1 MIPWMREKFNEKR
14 AKWLART
21 KRAEPGTGN
30 ESGGGSRAE
39 SGQGSPDRSSYSHR
53 TTGSAGSDAESL
65 SGSSLNVQTADGET
79 QTDMTLTLTQTP
91 TRSHSHLESQSQ
103 ARPLVGGGGCVL
115 RTPSPARRRR
125 MHLELQL
132 RRQEELE
139 AREQRAE
146 DSPTP
151 TPTPTPTSA
160 TQQQAHAKTAHATRT
175 SATGPPEGE
184 EGKPGE
190 SIMVRVICPSSRV
203 LIFKTDVNK
212 RLNELKSE
220 VILELS
226 DDPDS
231 IQLFAPDVR
240 HLNPRYRLYRA
251 EYYGGELVETDT
263 LAQLSVRNNETFILS
278 PRRNTLPQTVSRIR
292 EVPGPN
298 EQLVES
304 ATRYVPCNSSRLQTI
319 DINEIFQQS
328 NIQYDVRKVLI
339 SLAQASAAIIGAGPF
354 APRLIAMLKQ
364 RLINRRNQQAD
375 TLQCLV
381 DMGFKREL
389 AAFALKANNGIYS
402 TTMEWLIQNQNEE
415 HPQEAPPM
423 TMQHSLSSISP
434 STIITNNE
442 IVENTAALMEIVRI
456 YSHRDT
462 APSDEMVESLT
473 EMGFEEAAVLAALK
487 KTGNNKACACEWLCG
502 NRSGSVTE
510 LREGLAPDSPIL
522 KAILEMPQV
531 QMTLSNPKTF
541 LAFLGIME
549 NEHAI
554 RVWRGDNDT
563 TSVITHILQKYHEE
577 KHVLGI
583 NQFYTNR
590 W

>member
-14 AKWLART
+14 AKWLARS
-21 KRAEPGTGN
+21 KR
-30 ESGGGSRAE
+30 SGGSPSDE
-39 SGQGSPDRSSYSHR
+39 SPRSSSHSHSQR
-53 TTGSAGSDAESL
+53 TDASDAESL
-65 SGSSLNVQTADGET
+65 SGSSLNVHTAESET
-79 QTDMTLTLTQTP
+79 QTDGGI
-91 TRSHSHLESQSQ
+91 SASNS
-103 ARPLVGGGGCVL
+103 RPLVGGGSCVL

-125 MHLELQL
+125 IHLELQL
-132 RRQEELE
+132 QRREE
-139 AREQRAE
+139 RAE
-146 DSPTP
+146 HQKAVPQDSPTP
-151 TPTPTPTSA
+151 TH
-160 TQQQAHAKTAHATRT
+160 QQQANAKSAHTNRPGSST
-175 SATGPPEGE
+175 SGE
-184 EGKPGE
+184 ADDASRPGE
-190 SIMVRVICPSSRV
+190 SILVRVICPSSRV

-251 EYYGGELVETDT
+251 EYFGGELNEGDT
-263 LAQLSVRNNETFILS
+263 LAQLKVRNNETFILS

-304 ATRYVPCNSSRLQTI
+304 ATRYVPVNCNQLPTI

-339 SLAQASAAIIGAGPF
+339 SLAQASAAVIGAGPY

-389 AAFALKANNGIYS
+389 AAFALKAHNGIYS

-415 HPQEAPPM
+415 NPQEPPGM
-423 TMQHSLSSISP
+423 NMQHSLSSISP
-434 STIITNNE
+434 STIVTNNE
-442 IVENTAALMEIVRI
+442 TIENTAALIEIVRI
-456 YSHRDT
+456 YSHRDSP
-462 APSDEMVESLT
+462 PSDEIVESLT
-473 EMGFEEAAVLAALK
+473 EMGFEETAVLAALK
-487 KTGNNKACACEWLCG
+487 KTGNNKASACEWLCD
-502 NRSGSVTE
+502 NRSGSVIE

-522 KAILEMPQV
+522 KVILEMPQV

-541 LAFLGIME
+541 LAFLGILE

>member
-14 AKWLART
+14 AKWLARS
-21 KRAEPGTGN
+21 KRSGASPTD
-30 ESGGGSRAE
+30 ES
-39 SGQGSPDRSSYSHR
+39 PRSSSHSHSQR
-53 TTGSAGSDAESL
+53 TDASDAESL
-65 SGSSLNVQTADGET
+65 SGSSLNVHTAESET
-79 QTDMTLTLTQTP
+79 QTDGGIANAP
-91 TRSHSHLESQSQ
+91 
-103 ARPLVGGGGCVL
+103 PLVGGGSCVL

-132 RRQEELE
+132 QRREDRTEQHVEL
-139 AREQRAE
+139 Q

-151 TPTPTPTSA
+151 TQ
-160 TQQQAHAKTAHATRT
+160 QQQANAKSAHSNRPNSSVTA
-175 SATGPPEGE
+175 GE
-184 EGKPGE
+184 AEDANKPGE

-203 LIFKTDVNK
+203 LVFKTDVNK

-251 EYYGGELVETDT
+251 EYFGGELNESDT
-263 LAQLSVRNNETFILS
+263 LAQLRVRNNETFILS

-304 ATRYVPCNSSRLQTI
+304 ATRYVPVNGSQLPTI

-339 SLAQASAAIIGAGPF
+339 SLAQASAAVIGAGPY

-415 HPQEAPPM
+415 NPQEPPAM
-423 TMQHSLSSISP
+423 NMQHSLSSISP
-434 STIITNNE
+434 STIVTNNE
-442 IVENTAALMEIVRI
+442 AIENTAALIEIVRI
-456 YSHRDT
+456 YSHRDSP
-462 APSDEMVESLT
+462 PSDEIVESLT
-473 EMGFEEAAVLAALK
+473 EMGFEETAVLAALK
-487 KTGNNKACACEWLCG
+487 KTGNNKASACEWLCD
-502 NRSGSVTE
+502 NRSGSVIE

-522 KAILEMPQV
+522 KVILEMPQV

-541 LAFLGIME
+541 LAFLGILE

>member
-14 AKWLART
+14 AKWLARS
-21 KRAEPGTGN
+21 KR
-30 ESGGGSRAE
+30 SGAE
-39 SGQGSPDRSSYSHR
+39 SPRSSSHSHSQR
-53 TTGSAGSDAESL
+53 TDASDAESL
-65 SGSSLNVQTADGET
+65 SLSGASSLNVHTAESET
-79 QTDMTLTLTQTP
+79 QTDGGGLIPQN
-91 TRSHSHLESQSQ
+91 S
-103 ARPLVGGGGCVL
+103 RPLVGGGGCVL

-132 RRQEELE
+132 QRREE
-139 AREQRAE
+139 RSEQQAE
-146 DSPTP
+146 HQDSPTP
-151 TPTPTPTSA
+151 TQ
-160 TQQQAHAKTAHATRT
+160 QQQAHAKSSQSNRQSNL
-175 SATGPPEGE
+175 SAEADDAN
-184 EGKPGE
+184 KPGE
-190 SIMVRVICPSSRV
+190 SIIVRVICPSSRV
-203 LIFKTDVNK
+203 LVFKTDVNK

-251 EYYGGELVETDT
+251 EYFGGELNETDT
-263 LAQLSVRNNETFILS
+263 LAQLKVRNNETFILS
-278 PRRNTLPQTVSRIR
+278 PRRNTLLQTVTRIR

-304 ATRYVPCNSSRLQTI
+304 ATRYVPVNSNQLPTI

-339 SLAQASAAIIGAGPF
+339 SLAQASAAVIGAGPY

-402 TTMEWLIQNQNEE
+402 TTMEWLMQNQNEDNS
-415 HPQEAPPM
+415 QEPPAM
-423 TMQHSLSSISP
+423 NMQHSLSSISP

-442 IVENTAALMEIVRI
+442 AIENTAALIEIVRI
-456 YSHRDT
+456 YSHRDSP
-462 APSDEMVESLT
+462 PSDEIVESLT
-473 EMGFEEAAVLAALK
+473 EMGFEETAVLAALK
-487 KTGNNKACACEWLCG
+487 KTGNNKASACEWLCD
-502 NRSGSVTE
+502 NRSGSVIE

-522 KAILEMPQV
+522 KVILEMPQV

-541 LAFLGIME
+541 LAFLGVLE

>member
-1 MIPWMREKFNEKR
+1 MREKFNEKR
-14 AKWLART
+14 AKWLARS
-21 KRAEPGTGN
+21 KR
-30 ESGGGSRAE
+30 SGGSPADE
-39 SGQGSPDRSSYSHR
+39 SPRSSSHSHSQR
-53 TTGSAGSDAESL
+53 TDASDAESL
-65 SGSSLNVQTADGET
+65 SGSSLNVHTAESET
-79 QTDMTLTLTQTP
+79 QTDGGI
-91 TRSHSHLESQSQ
+91 SASNS
-103 ARPLVGGGGCVL
+103 RPLVGGGSCVL

-125 MHLELQL
+125 IHLELQL
-132 RRQEELE
+132 QRREE
-139 AREQRAE
+139 RAE
-146 DSPTP
+146 HQKVVPQDSPTP
-151 TPTPTPTSA
+151 TH
-160 TQQQAHAKTAHATRT
+160 QQQANALFLRKSAHTNRPGSST
-175 SATGPPEGE
+175 SGE
-184 EGKPGE
+184 ADDASRPGE
-190 SIMVRVICPSSRV
+190 SILVRVICPSSRV

-251 EYYGGELVETDT
+251 EYFGGELNEGDT
-263 LAQLSVRNNETFILS
+263 LAQLKVRNNETFILS

-304 ATRYVPCNSSRLQTI
+304 ATRYVPVNCNQLPTI

-339 SLAQASAAIIGAGPF
+339 SLAQASAAVIGAGPY

-389 AAFALKANNGIYS
+389 AAFALKAHNGIYS

-415 HPQEAPPM
+415 NPQEPPGM
-423 TMQHSLSSISP
+423 NMQHSLSSISP
-434 STIITNNE
+434 STIVTNNE
-442 IVENTAALMEIVRI
+442 TIENTAALIEIVRI
-456 YSHRDT
+456 YSHRDSP
-462 APSDEMVESLT
+462 PSDEIVESLT
-473 EMGFEEAAVLAALK
+473 EMGFEETAVLAALK
-487 KTGNNKACACEWLCG
+487 KTGNNKASACEWLCD
-502 NRSGSVTE
+502 NRSGSVIE

-522 KAILEMPQV
+522 KVILEMPQV

-541 LAFLGIME
+541 LAFLGILE

>member
-14 AKWLART
+14 AKWLARS
-21 KRAEPGTGN
+21 KR
-30 ESGGGSRAE
+30 SGGSPAE
-39 SGQGSPDRSSYSHR
+39 GSPRSSSRSQR
-53 TTGSAGSDAESL
+53 TAGSASDAESL
-65 SGSSLNVQTADGET
+65 SGSSLHVPTTESET
-79 QTDMTLTLTQTP
+79 QTDAASTD
-91 TRSHSHLESQSQ
+91 SHPHSLPHPLSLPLPLPIPHQH
-103 ARPLVGGGGCVL
+103 RPLVGGGGCVL

-125 MHLELQL
+125 MQLELQL
-132 RRQEELE
+132 RRQEQ
-139 AREQRAE
+139 REQE
-146 DSPTP
+146 QEEPQDHQESPTP
-151 TPTPTPTSA
+151 TPTQ
-160 TQQQAHAKTAHATRT
+160 QQQALGDSPPPPRKSGHSNRNASGSPVLGE
-175 SATGPPEGE
+175 SAS
-184 EGKPGE
+184 KPGA
-190 SIMVRVICPSSRV
+190 SIIVKVICPSSRV
-203 LIFKTDVNK
+203 LMFKTDVNK

-226 DDPDS
+226 DDPEA

-251 EYYGGELVETDT
+251 EYQGSELNETET
-263 LAQLSVRNNETFILS
+263 LAQLQVRNNETFILS
-278 PRRNTLPQTVSRIR
+278 PRRNILPQSVSRIR

-298 EQLVES
+298 EQLIES
-304 ATRYVPCNSSRLQTI
+304 ATRYVPVNSNPLPTI

-339 SLAQASAAIIGAGPF
+339 SLAQASAAVIGAGPY

-381 DMGFKREL
+381 DMGYKREL

-415 HPQEAPPM
+415 NPQDAPPM
-423 TMQHSLSSISP
+423 SMQQSLSSISP

-442 IVENTAALMEIVRI
+442 TIENTAALMEIVRI
-456 YSHRDT
+456 YSHRDSP
-462 APSDEMVESLT
+462 PSDEIVESLT
-473 EMGFEEAAVLAALK
+473 EMGFEEAAVMAALK
-487 KTGNNKACACEWLCG
+487 KTGNNKASACEWLCD
-502 NRSGSVTE
+502 NRSGSVIE

-531 QMTLSNPKTF
+531 QLTLSNPKTF
-541 LAFLGIME
+541 LAFLGILE

>member
-1 MIPWMREKFNEKR
+1 MIPWMRQKFNEKR
-14 AKWLART
+14 SKWLARS
-21 KRAEPGTGN
+21 KR
-30 ESGGGSRAE
+30 GGS
-39 SGQGSPDRSSYSHR
+39 GSPAERSPRSSTQSHSHR
-53 TTGSAGSDAESL
+53 TTDASDTESI
-65 SGSSLNVQTADGET
+65 SGSSLNVHTAESET
-79 QTDMTLTLTQTP
+79 QTDLA
-91 TRSHSHLESQSQ
+91 SNHHS
-103 ARPLVGGGGCVL
+103 RPLVGGGGCVL

-125 MHLELQL
+125 IQLELQL
-132 RRQEELE
+132 KRQEEQQQQAL
-139 AREQRAE
+139 QDP

-151 TPTPTPTSA
+151 T
-160 TQQQAHAKTAHATRT
+160 QHQQAHALFLRKSGHSHRNT
-175 SATGPPEGE
+175 STPGEGDDTS
-184 EGKPGE
+184 KPGE

-251 EYYGGELVETDT
+251 EYFGGELNESDT
-263 LAQLSVRNNETFILS
+263 LAALRVRNNETFILS

-304 ATRYVPCNSSRLQTI
+304 ATRYVPVSTNPLPTI

-339 SLAQASAAIIGAGPF
+339 SLAQASAAVIGAGPF

-415 HPQEAPPM
+415 HLQDLPAM
-423 TMQHSLSSISP
+423 STQHSLSSISP

-442 IVENTAALMEIVRI
+442 VIENTAALMEIVRI
-456 YSHRDT
+456 YSHRDSP
-462 APSDEMVESLT
+462 PSDEIVESLT

-487 KTGNNKACACEWLCG
+487 KTGNNKASACEWLCD
-502 NRSGSVTE
+502 NRSGSVIE

-541 LAFLGIME
+541 LAFLGILE

>member
-14 AKWLART
+14 AKWLARS
-21 KRAEPGTGN
+21 KR
-30 ESGGGSRAE
+30 SGGSPADE
-39 SGQGSPDRSSYSHR
+39 SPRSSSHSHSQR
-53 TTGSAGSDAESL
+53 TDASDAESL
-65 SGSSLNVQTADGET
+65 SGSSLNVHTAESET
-79 QTDMTLTLTQTP
+79 QTDGGI
-91 TRSHSHLESQSQ
+91 SASNS
-103 ARPLVGGGGCVL
+103 RPLVGGGSCVL

-125 MHLELQL
+125 IHLELQL
-132 RRQEELE
+132 QRREE
-139 AREQRAE
+139 RAE
-146 DSPTP
+146 HQKVVPQDSPTP
-151 TPTPTPTSA
+151 TH
-160 TQQQAHAKTAHATRT
+160 QQQANAKSAHTNRPGSST
-175 SATGPPEGE
+175 SGE
-184 EGKPGE
+184 ADDASRPGE
-190 SIMVRVICPSSRV
+190 SILVRVICPSSRV

-251 EYYGGELVETDT
+251 EYFGGELNEGDT
-263 LAQLSVRNNETFILS
+263 LAQLKVRNNETFILS

-304 ATRYVPCNSSRLQTI
+304 ATRYVPVNCNQLPTI

-339 SLAQASAAIIGAGPF
+339 SLAQASAAVIGAGPY

-389 AAFALKANNGIYS
+389 AAFALKAHNGIYS

-415 HPQEAPPM
+415 NPQEPPGM
-423 TMQHSLSSISP
+423 NMQHSLSSISP
-434 STIITNNE
+434 STIVTNNE
-442 IVENTAALMEIVRI
+442 TIENTAALIEIVRI
-456 YSHRDT
+456 YSHRDSP
-462 APSDEMVESLT
+462 PSDEIVESLT
-473 EMGFEEAAVLAALK
+473 EMGFEETAVLAALK
-487 KTGNNKACACEWLCG
+487 KTGNNKASACEWLCD
-502 NRSGSVTE
+502 NRSGSVIE

-522 KAILEMPQV
+522 KVILEMPQV

-541 LAFLGIME
+541 LAFLGILE

>member
-14 AKWLART
+14 AKWLARS
-21 KRAEPGTGN
+21 K
-30 ESGGGSRAE
+30 
-39 SGQGSPDRSSYSHR
+39 RSSTPSADSP
-53 TTGSAGSDAESL
+53 GSSRVHTASSASDAESL
-65 SGSSLNVQTADGET
+65 SSASLNVHTTEMET
-79 QTDMTLTLTQTP
+79 QTDVVV
-91 TRSHSHLESQSQ
+91 
-103 ARPLVGGGGCVL
+103 AGRPVVGGGSCVL

-132 RRQEELE
+132 HMQSTAVATQTGTGMSSADGDPL
-139 AREQRAE
+139 
-146 DSPTP
+146 DTP
-151 TPTPTPTSA
+151 TPT
-160 TQQQAHAKTAHATRT
+160 QQHENALFLRKTCHSSRVD
-175 SATGPPEGE
+175 STGSTGVDE
-184 EGKPGE
+184 EDSLKAGDT
-190 SIMVRVICPSSRV
+190 IAVRVICPSSRV
-203 LIFKTDVNK
+203 LVFKTNVNK
-212 RLNELKSE
+212 RLNDLKSE

-251 EYYGGELVETDT
+251 EYFGGELNEAET
-263 LAQLSVRNNETFILS
+263 LAQLQVRHNETFILS
-278 PRRNTLPQTVSRIR
+278 ARRSTLTQTVSRIR

-298 EQLVES
+298 EQLLES
-304 ATRYVPCNSSRLQTI
+304 ATRYVPTNANSLPTI

-339 SLAQASAAIIGAGPF
+339 SLAQASAAVLGAGPY

-364 RLINRRNQQAD
+364 RLINRRNHQSD

-381 DMGFKREL
+381 DMGFKREM
-389 AAFALKANNGIYS
+389 AAFALKANSGIYS
-402 TTMEWLIQNQNEE
+402 TTLEWLIQNQNEDVL
-415 HPQEAPPM
+415 QEPAIN
-423 TMQHSLSSISP
+423 MQQSMSSISP
-434 STIITNNE
+434 SAIVTNNE
-442 IVENTAALMEIVRI
+442 TIENTAALMEIVRI
-456 YSHRDT
+456 YSHRDSP
-462 APSDEMVESLT
+462 PSEEIVESLT
-473 EMGFEEAAVLAALK
+473 EMGFEEAAVVSALK
-487 KTGNNKACACEWLCG
+487 RTGNNKASACEWLCD
-502 NRSGSVTE
+502 NRSGSVIE

-522 KAILEMPQV
+522 KVILEMPQV

-541 LAFLGIME
+541 LAFLAILE

>member
-14 AKWLART
+14 AKWLARS
-21 KRAEPGTGN
+21 KR
-30 ESGGGSRAE
+30 SGGSPADE
-39 SGQGSPDRSSYSHR
+39 SPRSSSHSHSQR
-53 TTGSAGSDAESL
+53 TDASDAESL
-65 SGSSLNVQTADGET
+65 SGSSLNVHTAESET
-79 QTDMTLTLTQTP
+79 QTDGGI
-91 TRSHSHLESQSQ
+91 SASNS
-103 ARPLVGGGGCVL
+103 RPLVGGGSCVL

-125 MHLELQL
+125 IHLELQL
-132 RRQEELE
+132 QRREE
-139 AREQRAE
+139 RAE
-146 DSPTP
+146 HQKAVPQDSPTP
-151 TPTPTPTSA
+151 TH
-160 TQQQAHAKTAHATRT
+160 QQQANALFLRKSAHTNRPGSST
-175 SATGPPEGE
+175 SGE
-184 EGKPGE
+184 ADDASRPGE
-190 SIMVRVICPSSRV
+190 SILVRVICPSSRV

-251 EYYGGELVETDT
+251 EYFGGELNEGDT
-263 LAQLSVRNNETFILS
+263 LAQLKVRNNETFILS

-304 ATRYVPCNSSRLQTI
+304 ATRYVPINCNQLPTI

-339 SLAQASAAIIGAGPF
+339 SLAQASAAVIGAGPY

-389 AAFALKANNGIYS
+389 AAFALKAHNGIYS

-415 HPQEAPPM
+415 NPQEPPGM
-423 TMQHSLSSISP
+423 NMQHSLSSISP
-434 STIITNNE
+434 STIVTNNE
-442 IVENTAALMEIVRI
+442 TIENTAALIEIVRI
-456 YSHRDT
+456 YSHRDSP
-462 APSDEMVESLT
+462 PSDEIVESLT
-473 EMGFEEAAVLAALK
+473 EMGFEETAVLAALK
-487 KTGNNKACACEWLCG
+487 KTGNNKASACEWLCD
-502 NRSGSVTE
+502 NRSGSVIE

-522 KAILEMPQV
+522 KVILEMPQV

-541 LAFLGIME
+541 LAFLGILE

>member
-14 AKWLART
+14 AKWLARS
-21 KRAEPGTGN
+21 KR
-30 ESGGGSRAE
+30 SGGSPSDE
-39 SGQGSPDRSSYSHR
+39 SPRSSSHSHSQR
-53 TTGSAGSDAESL
+53 TDASDAESL
-65 SGSSLNVQTADGET
+65 SGSSLNVHTAESET
-79 QTDMTLTLTQTP
+79 QTDGGI
-91 TRSHSHLESQSQ
+91 SASNS
-103 ARPLVGGGGCVL
+103 RPLVGGGSCVL

-125 MHLELQL
+125 IHLELQL
-132 RRQEELE
+132 QRREE
-139 AREQRAE
+139 RAE
-146 DSPTP
+146 HQKAVPQDSPTP
-151 TPTPTPTSA
+151 TH
-160 TQQQAHAKTAHATRT
+160 QQQANALFLRKSAHTNRPGSST
-175 SATGPPEGE
+175 SGE
-184 EGKPGE
+184 ADDASRPGE
-190 SIMVRVICPSSRV
+190 SILVRVICPSSRV

-251 EYYGGELVETDT
+251 EYFGGELNEGDT
-263 LAQLSVRNNETFILS
+263 LAQLKVRNNETFILS

-304 ATRYVPCNSSRLQTI
+304 ATRYVPVNCNQLPTI

-339 SLAQASAAIIGAGPF
+339 SLAQASAAVIGAGPY

-389 AAFALKANNGIYS
+389 AAFALKAHNGIYS

-415 HPQEAPPM
+415 NPQEPPGM
-423 TMQHSLSSISP
+423 NMQHSLSSISP
-434 STIITNNE
+434 STIVTNNE
-442 IVENTAALMEIVRI
+442 TIENTAALIEIVRI
-456 YSHRDT
+456 YSHRDSP
-462 APSDEMVESLT
+462 PSDEIVESLT
-473 EMGFEEAAVLAALK
+473 EMGFEETAVLAALK
-487 KTGNNKACACEWLCG
+487 KTGNNKASACEWLCD
-502 NRSGSVTE
+502 NRSGSVIE

-522 KAILEMPQV
+522 KVILEMPQV

-541 LAFLGIME
+541 LAFLGILE

>member
-14 AKWLART
+14 AKWLARS
-21 KRAEPGTGN
+21 K
-30 ESGGGSRAE
+30 
-39 SGQGSPDRSSYSHR
+39 RSSTPSADSP
-53 TTGSAGSDAESL
+53 GSSRVHTASSASDAESL
-65 SGSSLNVQTADGET
+65 SSASLNVHTTETET
-79 QTDMTLTLTQTP
+79 QTDVVVVSRP
-91 TRSHSHLESQSQ
+91 T
-103 ARPLVGGGGCVL
+103 VGGGSCVL

-132 RRQEELE
+132 HLQGTAVATQTGSAAGDPL
-139 AREQRAE
+139 
-146 DSPTP
+146 DTP
-151 TPTPTPTSA
+151 TPTQQHENALFLRKTCHSSRVDSA
-160 TQQQAHAKTAHATRT
+160 G
-175 SATGPPEGE
+175 STGVDGE
-184 EGKPGE
+184 DPLKVGD
-190 SIMVRVICPSSRV
+190 SITVRVICPSSRV
-203 LIFKTDVNK
+203 LVFKTNVNK
-212 RLNELKSE
+212 RLNDLKSE

-251 EYYGGELVETDT
+251 EYFGGELNEAET
-263 LAQLSVRNNETFILS
+263 LAQLQVRNNETFILS
-278 PRRNTLPQTVSRIR
+278 ARRSTLTQTVSRIR

-298 EQLVES
+298 EQLLES
-304 ATRYVPCNSSRLQTI
+304 ATRYVQTNANSLPTI

-339 SLAQASAAIIGAGPF
+339 SLAQASAAVLGAGPY

-364 RLINRRNQQAD
+364 RLINRRNHQSD

-381 DMGFKREL
+381 DMGFRREM
-389 AAFALKANNGIYS
+389 AAFALKANSGIYS
-402 TTMEWLIQNQNEE
+402 STLEWLIQNQNEDVL
-415 HPQEAPPM
+415 QEPAIN
-423 TMQHSLSSISP
+423 MQQSMSSISP
-434 STIITNNE
+434 SAIVTNNE
-442 IVENTAALMEIVRI
+442 TSENTAALMEIVRI
-456 YSHRDT
+456 YSHRDSP
-462 APSDEMVESLT
+462 PSEEIVESLT
-473 EMGFEEAAVLAALK
+473 EMGFEEAAVVSALK
-487 KTGNNKACACEWLCG
+487 RTGNNKASACEWLCD
-502 NRSGSVTE
+502 NRSGSVIE

-522 KAILEMPQV
+522 KVILEMPQV

-541 LAFLGIME
+541 LAFLAILE

>member
-1 MIPWMREKFNEKR
+1 MQK
-14 AKWLART
+14 L
-21 KRAEPGTGN
+21 
-30 ESGGGSRAE
+30 
-39 SGQGSPDRSSYSHR
+39 RSLFLR
-53 TTGSAGSDAESL
+53 KSAHTNRP
-65 SGSSLNVQTADGET
+65 GSSTSGEAD
-79 QTDMTLTLTQTP
+79 DAS
-91 TRSHSHLESQSQ
+91 R
-103 ARPLVGGGGCVL
+103 
-115 RTPSPARRRR
+115 
-125 MHLELQL
+125 
-132 RRQEELE
+132 
-139 AREQRAE
+139 
-146 DSPTP
+146 
-151 TPTPTPTSA
+151 
-160 TQQQAHAKTAHATRT
+160 
-175 SATGPPEGE
+175 
-184 EGKPGE
+184 PGE
-190 SIMVRVICPSSRV
+190 SILVRVICPSSRV

-251 EYYGGELVETDT
+251 EYFGGELNEGDT
-263 LAQLSVRNNETFILS
+263 LAQLKVRNNETFILS

-304 ATRYVPCNSSRLQTI
+304 ATRYVPVNCNQLPTI

-339 SLAQASAAIIGAGPF
+339 SLAQASAAVIGAGPY

-389 AAFALKANNGIYS
+389 AAFALKAHNGIYS

-415 HPQEAPPM
+415 NPQEPPGM
-423 TMQHSLSSISP
+423 NMQHSLSSISP
-434 STIITNNE
+434 STIVTNNE
-442 IVENTAALMEIVRI
+442 TIENTAALIEIVRI
-456 YSHRDT
+456 YSHRDSP
-462 APSDEMVESLT
+462 PSDEIVESLT
-473 EMGFEEAAVLAALK
+473 EMGFEETAVLAALK
-487 KTGNNKACACEWLCG
+487 KTGNNKASACEWLCD
-502 NRSGSVTE
+502 NRSGSVIE

-522 KAILEMPQV
+522 KVILEMPQV

-541 LAFLGIME
+541 LAFLGILE

>member
-14 AKWLART
+14 AKWLARS
-21 KRAEPGTGN
+21 KRGV
-30 ESGGGSRAE
+30 GGD
-39 SGQGSPDRSSYSHR
+39 GSPADGSPRSSSSHSHSLR
-53 TTGSAGSDAESL
+53 TNGGSDAESL
-65 SGSSLNVQTADGET
+65 SGSSLNVHTAECET
-79 QTDMTLTLTQTP
+79 QTETP
-91 TRSHSHLESQSQ
+91 LP
-103 ARPLVGGGGCVL
+103 RPLVGGGGCVL

-125 MHLELQL
+125 IQLELQL
-132 RRQEELE
+132 QQRRQEE
-139 AREQRAE
+139 EQDKDSGQ

-151 TPTPTPTSA
+151 TQ
-160 TQQQAHAKTAHATRT
+160 QQQAHSLFLRKPAQSSRQNS
-175 SATGPPEGE
+175 SASSSKAEDS
-184 EGKPGE
+184 KPGE
-190 SIMVRVICPSSRV
+190 SITVRVICPSSRV
-203 LIFKTDVNK
+203 LIFRTDVNK

-251 EYYGGELVETDT
+251 EYYGGELNEAET
-263 LAQLSVRNNETFILS
+263 LAQLNVRNNETFILS
-278 PRRNTLPQTVSRIR
+278 PRRNTLPHTAVRIR

-304 ATRYVPCNSSRLQTI
+304 ATRYVPSNACQLPTI

-339 SLAQASAAIIGAGPF
+339 SLAQASAAVIGAGPY

-381 DMGFKREL
+381 EMGFKREL
-389 AAFALKANNGIYS
+389 AEFALKTHNGVYS
-402 TTMEWLIQNQNEE
+402 TTMEWLMQNQAEE
-415 HPQEAPPM
+415 NSQEPPAM
-423 TMQHSLSSISP
+423 DMQHSLSSISP
-434 STIITNNE
+434 STIVTNNE
-442 IVENTAALMEIVRI
+442 AIENTAALMEIVRI
-456 YSHRDT
+456 YSHRDSP
-462 APSDEMVESLT
+462 PSDEIVESLT

-487 KTGNNKACACEWLCG
+487 KTGNNKASACEWLCD
-502 NRSGSVTE
+502 NRSGSVIE

-522 KAILEMPQV
+522 KVILEMPQV

-541 LAFLGIME
+541 LAFLSILE
-549 NEHAI
+549 NEQAI

>member
-14 AKWLART
+14 AKWLARS
-21 KRAEPGTGN
+21 KRE
-30 ESGGGSRAE
+30 R
-39 SGQGSPDRSSYSHR
+39 
-53 TTGSAGSDAESL
+53 
-65 SGSSLNVQTADGET
+65 SGSTSHNNTNNTASSASDVESISNGSSTLQLQAQRNHSQSQTLPPTTATAETET
-79 QTDMTLTLTQTP
+79 QTDM
-91 TRSHSHLESQSQ
+91 
-103 ARPLVGGGGCVL
+103 VVIGGGSCVV

-125 MHLELQL
+125 IQLEMQMRNGTFASPQSVEVASETGGLAGAEATGQAVNALFL
-132 RRQEELE
+132 RKTCHSSRL
-139 AREQRAE
+139 
-146 DSPTP
+146 
-151 TPTPTPTSA
+151 TSA
-160 TQQQAHAKTAHATRT
+160 
-175 SATGPPEGE
+175 SAASGVESDQVE
-184 EGKPGE
+184 KLGE
-190 SIMVRVICPSSRV
+190 SITVRVICPSSRV

-212 RLNELKSE
+212 RLNDLKSE

-251 EYYGGELVETDT
+251 EYVGGELNESET
-263 LAQLSVRNNETFILS
+263 LAQLKVRHNETFILS
-278 PRRNTLPQTVSRIR
+278 ARRNTLPQTVSRTR

-304 ATRYVPCNSSRLQTI
+304 ATRFVACNSSALPTI

-339 SLAQASAAIIGAGPF
+339 SLAQASAAIIGAGPY

-364 RLINRRNQQAD
+364 RLINRRNHQAD

-381 DMGFKREL
+381 DMGFQREL
-389 AAFALKANNGIYS
+389 AAYALKTNDGIYS
-402 TTMEWLIQNQNEE
+402 TTLEWLIQNQNEE
-415 HPQEAPPM
+415 ACQEPPAAM
-423 TMQHSLSSISP
+423 NMQQSVSSISP
-434 STIITNNE
+434 SAIVTNNDT
-442 IVENTAALMEIVRI
+442 VENTAALMEIVRI

-462 APSDEMVESLT
+462 PPSEEIVESLT
-473 EMGFEEAAVLAALK
+473 EMGFEETAVLTALK
-487 KTGNNKACACEWLCG
+487 KTGNNKASACEWLCD
-502 NRSGSVTE
+502 NRTGSVIE
-510 LREGLAPDSPIL
+510 LREGLAADSPIL
-522 KAILEMPQV
+522 KVILEMPQV
-531 QMTLSNPKTF
+531 QMTLNNPKTF
-541 LAFLGIME
+541 LAFLGILE

>member
-14 AKWLART
+14 AKWLARS
-21 KRAEPGTGN
+21 KR
-30 ESGGGSRAE
+30 SGGSPADE
-39 SGQGSPDRSSYSHR
+39 SPRSSSHSHSQR
-53 TTGSAGSDAESL
+53 TDASDAESL
-65 SGSSLNVQTADGET
+65 SGSSLNVHTAESET
-79 QTDMTLTLTQTP
+79 QTDGGI
-91 TRSHSHLESQSQ
+91 SASNS
-103 ARPLVGGGGCVL
+103 RPLVGGGSCVL

-125 MHLELQL
+125 IHLELQL
-132 RRQEELE
+132 QRREE
-139 AREQRAE
+139 RAE
-146 DSPTP
+146 HQKAVPQDSPTP
-151 TPTPTPTSA
+151 TH
-160 TQQQAHAKTAHATRT
+160 QQQANGKSAHTNRPGSST
-175 SATGPPEGE
+175 SGE
-184 EGKPGE
+184 ADDASRPGE
-190 SIMVRVICPSSRV
+190 SILVRVICPSSRV

-251 EYYGGELVETDT
+251 EYFGGELNEGDT
-263 LAQLSVRNNETFILS
+263 LAQLKVRNNETFILS

-304 ATRYVPCNSSRLQTI
+304 ATRYVPVNCNQLPTI

-339 SLAQASAAIIGAGPF
+339 SLAQASAAVIGAGPY

-389 AAFALKANNGIYS
+389 AAFALKAHNGIYS

-415 HPQEAPPM
+415 NPQEPPGM
-423 TMQHSLSSISP
+423 NMQHSLSSISP
-434 STIITNNE
+434 STIVTNNE
-442 IVENTAALMEIVRI
+442 TIENTAALIEIVRI
-456 YSHRDT
+456 YSHRDSP
-462 APSDEMVESLT
+462 PSDEIVESLT
-473 EMGFEEAAVLAALK
+473 EMGFEETAVLAALK
-487 KTGNNKACACEWLCG
+487 KTGNNKASACEWLCD
-502 NRSGSVTE
+502 NRSGSVIE

-522 KAILEMPQV
+522 KVILEMPQV

-541 LAFLGIME
+541 LAFLGILE

>member
-14 AKWLART
+14 AKWLSRSNRSAT
-21 KRAEPGTGN
+21 PHSPG
-30 ESGGGSRAE
+30 SSRLHTA
-39 SGQGSPDRSSYSHR
+39 SS
-53 TTGSAGSDAESL
+53 ASDAESL
-65 SGSSLNVQTADGET
+65 SSASLNVPTTETET
-79 QTDMTLTLTQTP
+79 QTDVFVGG
-91 TRSHSHLESQSQ
+91 
-103 ARPLVGGGGCVL
+103 RPVVGGGSCVM

-132 RRQEELE
+132 HMQATHNGPGMSSASGGDPL
-139 AREQRAE
+139 
-146 DSPTP
+146 DTP
-151 TPTPTPTSA
+151 TPY
-160 TQQQAHAKTAHATRT
+160 QQHENVLFLRKTCQSGRVD
-175 SATGPPEGE
+175 PEGSTGV
-184 EGKPGE
+184 EGEDSLKATA
-190 SIMVRVICPSSRV
+190 SITVRVICPSSRILV
-203 LIFKTDVNK
+203 FKTNVNK
-212 RLNELKSE
+212 RLNDLKSE

-226 DDPDS
+226 DDPES

-251 EYYGGELVETDT
+251 EYYGAELNEAET
-263 LAQLSVRNNETFILS
+263 LAQLQVRQNETFILS
-278 PRRNTLPQTVSRIR
+278 ARRSTLAQTVSRIR

-298 EQLVES
+298 EQLLES
-304 ATRYVPCNSSRLQTI
+304 ATRYVPTNACSLPTI

-339 SLAQASAAIIGAGPF
+339 SLAQASAAVLGAGPY

-364 RLINRRNQQAD
+364 RLINRRNHQSD

-381 DMGFKREL
+381 DMGFKRDM
-389 AAFALKANNGIYS
+389 AAFALKANSGIYS
-402 TTMEWLIQNQNEE
+402 STLEWLIQNQNEDTL
-415 HPQEAPPM
+415 QEPNIN
-423 TMQHSLSSISP
+423 MQQSMSSISP
-434 STIITNNE
+434 SAIVTNNE
-442 IVENTAALMEIVRI
+442 TIENTAALMEIVRI
-456 YSHRDT
+456 YSHRDSP
-462 APSDEMVESLT
+462 PSDEIVESLT
-473 EMGFEEAAVLAALK
+473 EMGFEEAAVVSALK
-487 KTGNNKACACEWLCG
+487 RTGNNKASACEWLCD
-502 NRSGSVTE
+502 NRTGSVIE

-522 KAILEMPQV
+522 KVILEMPQV

-541 LAFLGIME
+541 LAFLAILE

-563 TSVITHILQKYHEE
+563 TSIITHILQKYHEE